1 MHCNGRFD
9 MQDKFVSKH
18 GKTQHQLWVELCEL
32 LSRHAAEIQTVK
44 AEPIIRAGIARFS
57 DMVGRLWVS
66 LAEYHTRRGHFGKVC
81 SRSTLTREIV
91 IL

>member
-1 MHCNGRFD
+1 
-9 MQDKFVSKH
+9 VSKH

-32 LSRHAAEIQTVK
+32 LSKHASDIQTVK

-81 SRSTLTREIV
+81 VRTVLCCAVLCGHHPLEPGGA
-91 IL
+91 

>member
-1 MHCNGRFD
+1 MTNFLWY
-9 MQDKFVSKH
+9 QDKFVSKF

-32 LSRHAAEIQTVK
+32 LSRHAAEITSVK

-66 LAEYHTRRGHFGKVC
+66 LAEHFTRRGLFGKV
-81 SRSTLTREIV
+81 
-91 IL
+91 

>member
-1 MHCNGRFD
+1 MRH
-9 MQDKFVSKH
+9 QDKFVSKF

-32 LSRHAAEIQTVK
+32 LSRHAAEISSVK

-66 LAEYHTRRGHFGKVC
+66 LAEHFTRRGLFGKVC
-81 SRSTLTREIV
+81 QAVAPWHRIYV
-91 IL
+91 C